1 MIRFPPKRILVAYD
15 LSDVS
20 RTAWRHA
27 AALAKSCGAEVEVVY
42 VEPWQGG
49 VDLMPPTALTPEGI
63 AEIRT
68 AIEAKVGERVKV
80 SILHGDPAQ
89 RILALVRQHR
99 PDLLVVGTRGRR
111 GLKRALL
118 GSTAEAVV
126 RSSPVPV
133 LVARGEPREIRSI
146 LSPVNFTSYAEY
158 GFAYAAAASAVLG
171 ARLKVLH
178 VTDDPVWSGNL
189 QYRLSNLLHRLPAEV
204 LKGCRPETEAAVGD
218 TVSGILKAKRG
229 QDWIVLVAHGRSLIK
244 DAFFG
249 TTLEQV
255 LRRSSIPVLA
265 VPVPHRAPHALRI
278 AGARPARKERSLSL
292 R

>member
-1 MIRFPPKRILVAYD
+1 

-20 RTAWRHA
+20 RTAWKHA
-27 AALAKSCGAEVEVVY
+27 AALAKSCGAALEVVY

-49 VDLMPPTALTPEGI
+49 VDVLPPTTLTPAGV
-63 AEIRT
+63 AELRS
-68 AIEAKVGERVKV
+68 AIQAKVGEGAKV
-80 SILHGDPAQ
+80 TILHGDPAQ
-89 RILALVRQHR
+89 RILGLARLHR
-99 PDLLVVGTRGRR
+99 PDMIVVGTRGRR

-118 GSTAEAVV
+118 GSTAEAVI

-133 LVARGEPREIRSI
+133 LAARGEPRGIRSI
-146 LSPVNFTSYAEY
+146 LAPVNFTAYSEY
-158 GFAYAAAASAVLG
+158 GLAYAAAASAVLG
-171 ARLKVLH
+171 ARLKALH

-189 QYRLSNLLHRLPAEV
+189 QYRLSNLLHRLPAEI
-204 LKGCRPETEAAVGD
+204 LKECRPETETAVGD
-218 TVSGILKAKRG
+218 AVKGILKAKRG
-229 QDWIVLVAHGRSLIK
+229 QDWIVLVAHGKSLIK

-278 AGARPARKERSLSL
+278 AGGRPARRERSLSL
-292 R
+292 K